1 MGDDFPLLA
10 SPAPH
15 VGQVSPVPRASP
27 GGEANSGAWNRTL
40 SWKRLLVNSPPAWAA
55 SPDKYMGRMGVEGS
69 PGEGSWPSWRSAPPF
84 PAPSLGPGPG
94 PNPPRL
100 PPNLRQE
107 GEGKFS
113 QDEEDEISRFL
124 SHVSISPTA
133 YAEDIGKL
141 GHEPPPK
148 TPSPRRRGFRDAQDD
163 TLSTAW
169 TPFSALNTSGQDS
182 GFATEGPSGA
192 FLEGPASTGSQRMQ
206 RPRGSGQGAADH
218 STLLQTSSPAGPS
231 SPGVAADTQTNPTI
245 ELGEVLPALLLAL
258 PSLLFT
264 ILLYFVDREVSLE
277 KISIGDVWS
286 GLTVTLSIL
295 IGFRTQQ
302 ALERFWEGTSLL
314 HQMRGEYFD
323 SVSCLVSFSQSALES
338 KPAEVL
344 QFRQTLVRLV
354 SHMHESALDEIAGC
368 RDRFPTIDKC
378 SLDDETLRFVAT
390 CQDKYGWNRV
400 LSLQH
405 MIQVL
410 ITHHIHTGMLDIPPP
425 ILSRVYQTL
434 SRGLV
439 NLLNAVKIKDTSF
452 PFPWAQM
459 ITCLLAVHTVYTPF
473 IIVSITTSLYW
484 ALPVSFVPIFGMIAL
499 NLVASELEMPFGT
512 DENDLP
518 LHHFQREMNQ
528 GLLLLLHERSDHIPS
543 TRANATQC
551 IDELMSCERGEK
563 VRSLSRYQSQSL
575 DDLDDIEADEL
586 ITKEPKCI
594 AKQESKEESKAVDVA
609 VQGLRNQVDIENK
622 LDKDMI
628 AISQNSKA
636 LATFADDLTPVM
648 VEHEAALYK
657 LMDTLPQL
665 EAVFKGVQVALRT
678 CSCCGRRFRESRL
691 PVHEEICYRNA
702 GTGKKRSVFESSR
715 QRCSAVSGRWWSTP
729 ERKSNAGSQS
739 RQGQNSRACS
749 PQVSRQ
755 PSKGVPVVQRSRS
768 TPTMQG
774 THSRRSPEGR
784 SPRPSHRRADAS
796 GPKQST
802 TTSPANKV
810 FVTSPVQKPER
821 SRSCAGT
828 RSRSRRESLRGAGRA
843 DLSRSHGHQAEAAP
857 EHPAAARR
865 TVSAERLRFT
875 SSSPVAPDV
884 SATTEPAQC
893 GLGSEGRPQ
902 RAWGAV
908 PAMPDLEG
916 FQSSEQATGT
926 VFRARRSFAE
936 TDKQEALG
944 NSGAAGDAPF
954 GLLGSI
960 IEDVAQLS
968 AQVEKLLSRRKDVL
982 KGSTGHRYYARASS
996 DVRDAALELSRS
1008 DSSVAEGDAVAHSR
1022 ASTAAGASASGGA

>member
-1 MGDDFPLLA
+1 MRPHLGDDFPLLA

-27 GGEANSGAWNRTL
+27 SDEANSGWNRAL

-55 SPDKYMGRMGVEGS
+55 SPEKYLMGLGPGEGRGEGS
-69 PGEGSWPSWRSAPPF
+69 EGCEGSWPSWRSAPPF
-84 PAPSLGPGPG
+84 PAPSLGHRASLSSCPCPAGPK
-94 PNPPRL
+94 PPRL

-107 GEGKFS
+107 GEGFS

-124 SHVSISPTA
+124 SHVSISPTS
-133 YAEDIGKL
+133 YAENIGKL
-141 GHEPPPK
+141 GQEVSTCLAPK
-148 TPSPRRRGFRDAQDD
+148 TPSPRRRGFREDQDD

-192 FLEGPASTGSQRMQ
+192 FLEGPGSTGSQRTQ
-206 RPRGSGQGAADH
+206 RPRGSGQAAADDR
-218 STLLQTSSPAGPS
+218 TPLRTSSPTGPS
-231 SPGVAADTQTNPTI
+231 SPGVAADPQTNPRI
-245 ELGEVLPALLLAL
+245 ELGEALPDGLWTLLQLKGSVAPKALLLAL

-264 ILLYFVDREVSLE
+264 ILLYFVDRDISLE
-277 KISIGDVWS
+277 KISIGDVTVWS

-302 ALERFWEGTSLL
+302 ALDRFWEGTSLL

-323 SVSCLVSFSQSALES
+323 SVSCLVSFSQSALEA

-368 RDRFPTIDKC
+368 RDRFATIDKR
-378 SLDDETLRFVAT
+378 SLDDETLRFTAT

-410 ITHHIHTGMLDIPPP
+410 ITHHIHTGVLNIPPP

-528 GLLLLLHERSDHIPS
+528 SLLLLLHERSDHIPS
-543 TRANATQC
+543 TRANATHC
-551 IDELMSCERGEK
+551 IDKLMRCERGEK

-586 ITKEPKCI
+586 ISKEPKCD
-594 AKQESKEESKAVDVA
+594 AKLESKEESKAVDVA
-609 VQGLRNQVDIENK
+609 VQGPRNQMDIENK

-628 AISQNSKA
+628 AISKNANA
-636 LATFADDLTPVM
+636 LATFADDLAPVL
-648 VEHEAALYK
+648 VEHEEALYK

-665 EAVFKGVQVALRT
+665 EAVFKGVQIPL
-678 CSCCGRRFRESRL
+678 
-691 PVHEEICYRNA
+691 
-702 GTGKKRSVFESSR
+702 
-715 QRCSAVSGRWWSTP
+715 
-729 ERKSNAGSQS
+729 
-739 RQGQNSRACS
+739 
-749 PQVSRQ
+749 
-755 PSKGVPVVQRSRS
+755 
-768 TPTMQG
+768 M
-774 THSRRSPEGR
+774 
-784 SPRPSHRRADAS
+784 
-796 GPKQST
+796 
-802 TTSPANKV
+802 
-810 FVTSPVQKPER
+810 
-821 SRSCAGT
+821 
-828 RSRSRRESLRGAGRA
+828 
-843 DLSRSHGHQAEAAP
+843 
-857 EHPAAARR
+857 
-865 TVSAERLRFT
+865 
-875 SSSPVAPDV
+875 
-884 SATTEPAQC
+884 
-893 GLGSEGRPQ
+893 
-902 RAWGAV
+902 
-908 PAMPDLEG
+908 
-916 FQSSEQATGT
+916 
-926 VFRARRSFAE
+926 
-936 TDKQEALG
+936 
-944 NSGAAGDAPF
+944 
-954 GLLGSI
+954 SI
-960 IEDVAQLS
+960 
-968 AQVEKLLSRRKDVL
+968 
-982 KGSTGHRYYARASS
+982 
-996 DVRDAALELSRS
+996 
-1008 DSSVAEGDAVAHSR
+1008 
-1022 ASTAAGASASGGA
+1022 